1 MRSFIKII
9 CLVVFV
15 ICLAPR
21 LIQADDSIGTIKK
34 LNGTAMFLREKI
46 EIKMKLGDPVFM
58 KDVLKTDNTGS
69 LGITFKDNTMISV
82 GPNTVYTIDE
92 YVFKPS
98 EQKLAFVSKISK
110 GTLHFV
116 SGTLSKLAPEAVKV
130 KTPEA
135 TIGFRGTRCLIKV
148 EDIE

>member
-9 CLVVFV
+9 CLVFLVV
-15 ICLAPR
+15 CLDAR
-21 LIQADDSIGTIKK
+21 LMQADDSIGAIKK
-34 LNGTAMFLREKI
+34 LNGAATFVREKK
-46 EIKMKLGDPVFM
+46 ELKVKLGDPVFM
-58 KDVLKTDNTGS
+58 KDVVKTDNTGS

-98 EQKLAFVSKISK
+98 EQKLAFVSNISK

-116 SGTLSKLAPEAVKV
+116 SGTLTKLAPDSVKV

-135 TIGFRGTRCLIKV
+135 TIGFRGTRCLIKI
-148 EDIE
+148 EDN

>member
-1 MRSFIKII
+1 MRNLMKII
-9 CLVVFV
+9 CLLVLVV
-15 ICLAPR
+15 CLDAR
-21 LIQADDSIGTIKK
+21 LAQADDSIGAIKK
-34 LNGTAMFLREKI
+34 LNGAATFVREKT
-46 EIKMKLGDPVFM
+46 ELKVKLGDPVFM

-92 YVFKPS
+92 YVFKPG
-98 EQKLAFVSKISK
+98 EQKLAFVSKISR

-116 SGTLSKLAPEAVKV
+116 SGSLTKMAPEAVKV

-148 EDIE
+148 EDN

>member
-9 CLVVFV
+9 FLFILLVCLDAGF
-15 ICLAPR
+15 A
-21 LIQADDSIGTIKK
+21 QADDSIGAIKK
-34 LNGTAMFLREKI
+34 LNGSATFVREKA
-46 EIKMKLGDPVFM
+46 ELKVKLGDPVFM
-58 KDVLKTDNTGS
+58 RDVLKTDNTGS

-92 YVFKPS
+92 YVFKPG

-116 SGTLSKLAPEAVKV
+116 SGNLTKLAPNAVKV

-135 TIGFRGTRCLIKV
+135 TIGFRGTRFLVKV
-148 EDIE
+148 EDN